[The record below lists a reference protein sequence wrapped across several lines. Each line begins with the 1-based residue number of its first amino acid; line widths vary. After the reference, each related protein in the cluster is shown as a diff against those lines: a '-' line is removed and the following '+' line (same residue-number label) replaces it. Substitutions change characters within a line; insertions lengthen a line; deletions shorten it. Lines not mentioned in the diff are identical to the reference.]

1 MNDKLSYNDRIF
13 SKGVRSRLH
22 YARFYWLREKTK
34 KWWAK
39 PASILE
45 LGCFD
50 AKTISFLDPKPIRY
64 SGYDANWENGLDIAK
79 TAFENPA
86 YQFFECSLPE
96 QLNPSR
102 DTFDLVICME
112 TLEHLPDDTLDEYLS
127 KLKDAVG
134 RFLFITIP
142 NETGII
148 FLGKYLVKTLFFREK
163 MNPTYSLGEVLSQT
177 FGKMEQ
183 VKHDDHKGFDYRRLV
198 NQLRQD
204 WEILEINA
212 IPFGWLPTFFGFSVG
227 VVARPKGQ

>member
-1 MNDKLSYNDRIF
+1 MTPR
-13 SKGVRSRLH
+13 
-22 YARFYWLREKTK
+22 
-34 KWWAK
+34 
-39 PASILE
+39 
-45 LGCFD
+45 
-50 AKTISFLDPKPIRY
+50 TISFLDPKPIRY
-64 SGYDANWENGLDIAK
+64 SGYDANGNGLDIAK

-148 FLGKYLVKTLFFREK
+148 FLGK
-163 MNPTYSLGEVLSQT
+163 
-177 FGKMEQ
+177 
-183 VKHDDHKGFDYRRLV
+183 
-198 NQLRQD
+198 
-204 WEILEINA
+204 
-212 IPFGWLPTFFGFSVG
+212 
-227 VVARPKGQ
+227 